1 MAAGFPDLIIAIPVF
16 VGAAAIVWIAG
27 TRLPRHVV
35 ALSEKTGLGRGFAG
49 LLVLGSITSLPE
61 LATATSAS
69 AMGSP
74 LIALNNILGSAS
86 FNILLLAFA
95 DLIIGKR
102 PLTSAVAQPVVQVQ
116 GVLGMLLMVV
126 VTAAIVAGAGG
137 WPGFVGPWS
146 SGILLLCIG
155 ALAIANRAER
165 RPMWLVV
172 DPIVPELVED
182 TPPEKIGWRR
192 LIIVIAALAGVILV
206 AGLLLAWSADIIA
219 RDSGL
224 GQQPVGFLFVAAATS
239 LPELSGIVGAMRQ
252 RQYELAVGEIFGS
265 NLFNISIIFV
275 IDLASP
281 SGPVL
286 ALAGHFEALAALL
299 AMALTGIYVLA
310 LIERRER
317 LFMRMGEGSL
327 AAIVIYLAG
336 AAYLFAVRTG

>member
-1 MAAGFPDLIIAIPVF
+1 MLAGFPDLIVAVPVF
-16 VGAAAIVWIAG
+16 VGAAALVWIAG
-27 TRLPRHVV
+27 TRLPSYVV
-35 ALSEKTGLGRGFAG
+35 ALSEKTGLGHGFAG

-69 AMGSP
+69 AMGTP

-102 PLTSAVAQPVVQVQ
+102 PLTSVVARPVVQVQ
-116 GVLGMLLMVV
+116 GVLGMLLLMV
-126 VTAAIVAGAGG
+126 VTAAIIAGAGG

-146 SGILLLCIG
+146 SGILVLCIG
-155 ALAIANRAER
+155 ALAIASRAER

-172 DPIVPELVED
+172 DPVVPDLAEASAP
-182 TPPEKIGWRR
+182 TAIAWRK
-192 LIIVIAALAGVILV
+192 LIAVIAALAAVILLG
-206 AGLLLAWSADIIA
+206 GLLLAWSADIIA

-252 RQYELAVGEIFGS
+252 RHYELAVGEIFGS
-265 NLFNISIIFV
+265 NLFNIAIIFV

-281 SGPVL
+281 GGPVL
-286 ALAGHFEALAALL
+286 ALAGNFEAMAALL

-310 LIERRER
+310 LIERRDR
-317 LFMRMGEGSL
+317 LFLRMGEGSL
-327 AAIVIYLAG
+327 AAIAVYLAG
-336 AAYLFAVRTG
+336 AAYLFAVRTM

>member
-1 MAAGFPDLIIAIPVF
+1 MLAGFPDLIVAVPVF
-16 VGAAAIVWIAG
+16 VGAAALVWIAG
-27 TRLPRHVV
+27 TRLPSYVV
-35 ALSEKTGLGRGFAG
+35 ALSEKTGLGHGFAG

-69 AMGSP
+69 AMGTP

-102 PLTSAVAQPVVQVQ
+102 PLTSVVARPVVQVQ
-116 GVLGMLLMVV
+116 GVLGMLLLVV

-146 SGILLLCIG
+146 SGILVLCIG
-155 ALAIANRAER
+155 ALAIASRAER

-172 DPIVPELVED
+172 DPVVPDLAEASA
-182 TPPEKIGWRR
+182 PAAIAWRK
-192 LIIVIAALAGVILV
+192 LIAVIAALAAVILLG
-206 AGLLLAWSADIIA
+206 GLLLAWSADIIA

-252 RQYELAVGEIFGS
+252 RHYELAVGEIFGS
-265 NLFNISIIFV
+265 NLFNIAIIFV

-281 SGPVL
+281 GGPVL
-286 ALAGHFEALAALL
+286 ALAGNFEAMAALL

-310 LIERRER
+310 LIERRDR
-317 LFMRMGEGSL
+317 LFLRMGEGSL
-327 AAIVIYLAG
+327 AAIAVYLAG
-336 AAYLFAVRTG
+336 AAYLFAVRTM